1 MVPVWHVHLL
11 DWLQDDYI
19 ADGLFYKKLA
29 ERLPRTYFV
38 PKVIYVYSSGE
49 GERAT
54 QDIHPQHTQS

>member
-1 MVPVWHVHLL
+1 MRHVHLS
-11 DWLQDDYI
+11 DWLQDDYV

-38 PKVIYVYSSGE
+38 PKVIYMYSGGE

-54 QDIHPQHTQS
+54 QDSHP

>member
-1 MVPVWHVHLL
+1 MVPVRHVHLS
-11 DWLQDDYI
+11 DWLQDDYV

-38 PKVIYVYSSGE
+38 PKVIYMYSGGE

-54 QDIHPQHTQS
+54 EDGHS